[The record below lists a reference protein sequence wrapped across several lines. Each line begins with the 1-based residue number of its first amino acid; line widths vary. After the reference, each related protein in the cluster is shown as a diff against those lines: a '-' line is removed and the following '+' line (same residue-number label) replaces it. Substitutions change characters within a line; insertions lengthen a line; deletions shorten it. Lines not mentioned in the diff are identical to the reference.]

1 LLDSGDATELG
12 YVQTHVS
19 PLLVGPVKTG
29 LQDTSWVSDGDYAVV
44 LVKSAT
50 SYWLYVNVTAGSVL
64 TTSSTNAEGAPQAI
78 SHVSRFV
85 CAAN

>member
-1 LLDSGDATELG
+1 MKLA
-12 YVQTHVS
+12 
-19 PLLVGPVKTG
+19 
-29 LQDTSWVSDGDYAVV
+29 LQDTSWVSDGDYPVV

-50 SYWLYVNVTAGSVL
+50 SYRLYVNVTAGSVL
-64 TTSSTNAEGAPQAI
+64 TTSSTNANGTPQAI